1 MESGVPVVLPNVFSH
16 LQIWQYIPHLLIS
29 GVCTPRLPELAKSP
43 SDITPAHSS
52 QGPSCLC
59 HCGHGDV
66 SHESGSGGGS
76 FVTICWDSWK
86 NYGCINLH
94 PQYLCSAERT
104 GIYIKKSIKGRNHS
118 TARVEHDFPIG
129 NLSKHQSM
137 PPEQNLVQQ
146 LEIMLIPHLTP
157 LEL

>member
-1 MESGVPVVLPNVFSH
+1 M
-16 LQIWQYIPHLLIS
+16 Y
-29 GVCTPRLPELAKSP
+29 TPRLPELAKSP

-59 HCGHGDV
+59 HFGHGDV
-66 SHESGSGGGS
+66 RHESGSGGGS
-76 FVTICWDSWK
+76 FVTICWDIWK

-129 NLSKHQSM
+129 NLAKHQSM

-157 LEL
+157 LRALRPPYAASRALQSPMPNKCQPIYQMPRD